1 MIVADA
7 NLLVYFYVRGEGTTE
22 AEAVLTRDPVWL
34 APLLWRS
41 EFRNAVTNL
50 VRSGVI
56 DLDGAIRVSETAER
70 RMRGREYGVESSDVL
85 RLARRSGCSAYD
97 CEYVSL
103 AQYVDAKLVTTD
115 RQVLT
120 AFPETAISPRDF
132 TA

>member
-7 NLLVYFYVRGEGTTE
+7 NLLVYVYIQGEGTAQ
-22 AEAVLTRDPVWL
+22 AEAVLTRDAAWL

-50 VRSGVI
+50 VRSGFI
-56 DLDGAIRVSETAER
+56 DLDEVIRITETAER
-70 RMRGREYGVESSDVL
+70 WMRGREYGVESGDVL

-103 AQYVDAKLVTTD
+103 ARHVGAKLVTTD
-115 RQVLT
+115 RQVLA
-120 AFPETAISPRDF
+120 AFPETAISPQGF

>member
-7 NLLVYFYVRGEGTTE
+7 NLLVYFYVHGEGTAE

-34 APLLWRS
+34 APVLWRS
-41 EFRNAVTNL
+41 EFRNAMTNL
-50 VRSGVI
+50 ARSGII
-56 DLDGAIRVSETAER
+56 DLDEAIRVSGTAELW
-70 RMRGREYGVESSDVL
+70 MLGREYGVESSAVL

-103 AQYVDAKLVTTD
+103 AQHVGAKLVTTD
-115 RQVLT
+115 RQVLA
-120 AFPETAISPRDF
+120 AFPETAISPGDF